1 MIKYILMK
9 KLMRGECRM
18 MKKTFYVTTPI
29 YYPSGNLHIGHA
41 YTTVACDALT
51 RYKKLSGFDTYFLTG
66 TDEHGQKIQQKA
78 QEKGVSEQQYV
89 DDMIK
94 DIKKLWSAMDI
105 DYSKFIRTTDG
116 YHERAVAEIFERLV
130 EKGDIYLGEYK
141 GWYSISDEEY
151 FTETQLQEVFRDE
164 DGNMIGGIAPSG
176 NEVKLVSEECYFFKM
191 SKYADRLVKYYDEHP
206 EFILPESRKN
216 EMLNNFIKPGLE
228 DLAVTRTTFDW
239 GVKVKSNPK
248 HVVYVWIDALV
259 NYITALGYATGE
271 SEELFNK
278 YWPADVQVVGKEI
291 VRFHVIYW
299 PILLMALDLPLPRK
313 IFAHGWLLM
322 KDGKMSKSK
331 GNVVDPYML
340 IERYGLDATRFYLLH
355 EMGVGNDAVFT
366 PEGFVQ
372 LVNSELAND
381 LGNLLNRT
389 VAMMNKY
396 FQGQVPTE
404 GLEATAVDADY
415 DAYVKEQMAAYY
427 QAMDAMSLSAAL
439 SHVMAIVSRTNKY
452 IDETMPWVLVKE
464 EATLGQLRSVMN
476 HLAEALR
483 LVAHLS
489 RPFMTQAPAKIFEQL
504 GLSDQMDLDFTQLV
518 YGAFPAV
525 ASVVAKGTP
534 IFPRLDAE
542 LEVTY
547 IQEAMAAGKPGA
559 SQAKVDDPNWDPEA
573 TELVHREVA
582 EAEFDDFLKIEMK
595 VAEVLDVQ
603 PVKGSNKLLRFRL
616 DAGDKGHRQILSGIA
631 KFYPNP
637 EELIGRK
644 VCIVSNL
651 KPRKMMGYVSQG
663 MILSSEDDGQLHL
676 LAADPNAANGAWIG

>member
-1 MIKYILMK
+1 MT
-9 KLMRGECRM
+9 
-18 MKKTFYVTTPI
+18 KKTFYVTTPI

-51 RYKKLSGFDTYFLTG
+51 RYKKLCGFDTYFLTG

-299 PILLMALDLPLPRK
+299 PILLMALDLPLPKK

-340 IERYGLDATRFYLLH
+340 IERYGLDAARYYLLR
-355 EMGVGNDAVFT
+355 EVPFGQDGIFT
-366 PEGFVQ
+366 PESFIDRI
-372 LVNSELAND
+372 NSDLSND

-389 VAMMNKY
+389 ISMINKY
-396 FQGQVPTE
+396 CNGVIPKFVEPTTE
-404 GLEATAVDADY
+404 FDTELIELSKEVIAEYDGYMENMQFSKALESVW
-415 DAYVKEQMAAYY
+415 KF
-427 QAMDAMSLSAAL
+427 
-439 SHVMAIVSRTNKY
+439 ISRTNKY
-452 IDETMPWVLVKE
+452 IDQTTPWILAKDE
-464 EATLGQLRSVMN
+464 ENKDELDKVMN
-476 HLAEALR
+476 YLAESLRIATILISPAL
-483 LVAHLS
+483 
-489 RPFMTQAPAKIFEQL
+489 TNAPKEIKVQL
-504 GLSDQMDLDFTQLV
+504 GLSDDLLTFETAKTFGVFDGTTK
-518 YGAFPAV
+518 
-525 ASVVAKGTP
+525 VVEKPTP
-534 IFPRLDAE
+534 IFPRFDKEVEVEYIKEQMSPKALANLETEDKKEEDTYVE
-542 LEVTY
+542 L
-547 IQEAMAAGKPGA
+547 
-559 SQAKVDDPNWDPEA
+559 AKEITIDKFFE
-573 TELVHREVA
+573 TSLRVA
-582 EAEFDDFLKIEMK
+582 QVLECEK
-595 VAEVLDVQ
+595 V
-603 PVKGSNKLLRFRL
+603 KKSSKLLKFKL
-616 DAGDKGHRQILSGIA
+616 DLGNHQRQIVSGIA
-631 KFYPNP
+631 KYYKP
-637 EELIGRK
+637 EDLIGKK
-644 VCIVSNL
+644 VAVVANL
-651 KPRKMMGYVSQG
+651 KPVKLCGELSEG
-663 MILSSEDDGQLHL
+663 MILSAEKDGILRVIEIN
-676 LAADPNAANGAWIG
+676 ADIPNGAEIR

>member
-1 MIKYILMK
+1 MTTQKPTYYI
-9 KLMRGECRM
+9 
-18 MKKTFYVTTPI
+18 TTPI
-29 YYPSGNLHIGHA
+29 YYPSGKLHIGNS
-41 YTTVACDALT
+41 YSTLACDAMT
-51 RYKKLSGFDTYFLTG
+51 RYKRLQGFDAFFLTG
-66 TDEHGQKIQQKA
+66 TDEHGQKIERTA
-78 QEKGVSEQQYV
+78 EGLGVSPKQYV
-89 DDMIK
+89 DEMADI
-94 DIKKLWSAMDI
+94 IKKLWDLLDI
-105 DYSKFIRTTDG
+105 DYSHFIRTTDD
-116 YHERAVAEIFERLV
+116 YHEKAVQDAFEQLLAQD
-130 EKGDIYLGEYK
+130 DIYLGEYS
-141 GWYSISDEEY
+141 GWYSVSDEEF
-151 FTETQLQEVFRDE
+151 FTESQLVEVYRDA
-164 DGNMIGGIAPSG
+164 DGNVTGGVAPTG
-176 NEVKLVSEECYFFKM
+176 NEVTLVKEESYFFRM
-191 SKYADRLVKYYDEHP
+191 SKYADRLVQYYEDHADFLEP
-206 EFILPESRKN
+206 AFRKT
-216 EMLNNFIKPGLE
+216 EMINNFIKPGLE
-228 DLAVTRTTFDW
+228 DLAVSRTTFTW
-239 GVKVKSNPK
+239 GVPVKSNPK
-248 HVVYVWIDALV
+248 HVIYVWIDALL
-259 NYITALGYATGE
+259 NYITALGYGSDDT
-271 SEELFNK
+271 SRYNK
-278 YWPADVQVVGKEI
+278 YWPADAHVIGKDI
-291 VRFHVIYW
+291 SRFHMIYW
-299 PILLMALDLPLPRK
+299 PTILMALGLPLPKK
-313 IFAHGWLLM
+313 IFAHGWYLM
-322 KDGKMSKSK
+322 KEGKMSKSK
-331 GNVVDPYML
+331 GNVIYPETLV
-340 IERYGLDATRFYLLH
+340 ERYGLDATRFYLLH

-404 GLEATAVDADY
+404 GLDATAVDADY

-504 GLSDQMDLDFTQLV
+504 GLKDQMDLDFTQLV
-518 YGAFPAV
+518 YGAFPV
-525 ASVVAKGTP
+525 GASVVAKGTP

-663 MILSSEDDGQLHL
+663 MILSSEQDGQLHL

>member
-1 MIKYILMK
+1 MT
-9 KLMRGECRM
+9 
-18 MKKTFYVTTPI
+18 KKTFYVTTPI

-51 RYKKLSGFDTYFLTG
+51 RYKKLSGYDTFFLTG

-78 QEKGVSEQQYV
+78 QEKGISEQAYV

-94 DIKKLWSAMDI
+94 DIKKLWKAMDI
-105 DYSKFIRTTDG
+105 DYSKFIRTTDD
-116 YHERAVAEIFERLV
+116 YHKRAVAEIFERLV
-130 EKGDIYLGEYK
+130 EKGDIYLGEYQ

-164 DGNMIGGIAPSG
+164 EGNMIGGIAPSG

-299 PILLMALDLPLPRK
+299 PILLMALDLPLPK
-313 IFAHGWLLM
+313 KVFAHGWLLM

-340 IERYGLDATRFYLLH
+340 IERYGLDAARYYLLR
-355 EMGVGNDAVFT
+355 EVPFGQDGIFT
-366 PEGFVQ
+366 PESFIDRI
-372 LVNSELAND
+372 NSDLSND

-389 VAMMNKY
+389 VSMINKY
-396 FQGQVPTE
+396 CGGIIPKFVEPTTE
-404 GLEATAVDADY
+404 FDKELIDLSKEVIAEYEEYMENMQFSKALESVW
-415 DAYVKEQMAAYY
+415 KF
-427 QAMDAMSLSAAL
+427 
-439 SHVMAIVSRTNKY
+439 ISRTNKY
-452 IDETMPWVLVKE
+452 IDQTTPWILAKD
-464 EATLGQLRSVMN
+464 EANQPELDKVMN
-476 HLAEALR
+476 YLAESLRIATILISPAL
-483 LVAHLS
+483 
-489 RPFMTQAPAKIFEQL
+489 TNAPKEIAKQLGINEELLTFETAKIF
-504 GLSDQMDLDFTQLV
+504 GVFDGTV
-518 YGAFPAV
+518 K
-525 ASVVAKGTP
+525 VVEKPTP
-534 IFPRLDAE
+534 IFPRFDKDVEVEYIKEQMSPKALANLKTESKEEKDDSYVELAE
-542 LEVTY
+542 EISIDKFFETSL
-547 IQEAMAAGKPGA
+547 
-559 SQAKVDDPNWDPEA
+559 
-573 TELVHREVA
+573 R
-582 EAEFDDFLKIEMK
+582 
-595 VAEVLDVQ
+595 VAEVLECEK
-603 PVKGSNKLLRFRL
+603 VKKSSKLLKFKL
-616 DAGDKGHRQILSGIA
+616 DLGNHQRQIVSGIA
-631 KFYPNP
+631 KYYDPS
-637 EELIGRK
+637 ELIGKK
-644 VCIVSNL
+644 VAVVANL
-651 KPRKMMGYVSQG
+651 KPVKLCGELSEG
-663 MILSSEDDGQLHL
+663 MILSAEKDGILRVIEIN
-676 LAADPNAANGAWIG
+676 ADIPNGAEIR

>member
-1 MIKYILMK
+1 MTTQKPTYYI
-9 KLMRGECRM
+9 
-18 MKKTFYVTTPI
+18 TTPI
-29 YYPSGNLHIGHA
+29 YYPSGKLHIGNS
-41 YTTVACDALT
+41 YSTLACDAMT
-51 RYKKLSGFDTYFLTG
+51 RYKRLQGFDAFFLTG
-66 TDEHGQKIQQKA
+66 TDEHGQKIERTA
-78 QEKGVSEQQYV
+78 EGLGVSPKQYV
-89 DDMIK
+89 DEMADI
-94 DIKKLWSAMDI
+94 IKKLWDLLDI
-105 DYSKFIRTTDG
+105 DYSHFIRTTDD
-116 YHERAVAEIFERLV
+116 YHEKAVQDAFEQLLAQD
-130 EKGDIYLGEYK
+130 DIYLGEYS
-141 GWYSISDEEY
+141 GWYSVSDEEF
-151 FTETQLQEVFRDE
+151 FTESQLVEVYRDA
-164 DGNMIGGIAPSG
+164 DGNVTGGVAPTG
-176 NEVKLVSEECYFFKM
+176 NEVTLVKEESYFFRM
-191 SKYADRLVKYYDEHP
+191 SKYADRLVQYYEDHADFLEP
-206 EFILPESRKN
+206 AFRKT
-216 EMLNNFIKPGLE
+216 EMINNFIKPGLE
-228 DLAVTRTTFDW
+228 DLAVSRTTFTW
-239 GVKVKSNPK
+239 GVPVKSNPK
-248 HVVYVWIDALV
+248 HFIYVWIDALL
-259 NYITALGYATGE
+259 NYITALGYGSDDT
-271 SEELFNK
+271 SRYNK
-278 YWPADVQVVGKEI
+278 YWPADAHVIGKDI
-291 VRFHVIYW
+291 SRFHMIYW
-299 PILLMALDLPLPRK
+299 PTILMALGLPLPKK
-313 IFAHGWLLM
+313 IFAHGWYLM
-322 KDGKMSKSK
+322 KEGKMSKSK
-331 GNVVDPYML
+331 GNVIYPDTLV
-340 IERYGLDATRFYLLH
+340 ERYGLDATRFYLLH

-404 GLEATAVDADY
+404 GLDATAVDADY

-504 GLSDQMDLDFTQLV
+504 GLKDQMDLDFTQLV
-518 YGAFPAV
+518 YGAFPV
-525 ASVVAKGTP
+525 GASVVAKGTP

-663 MILSSEDDGQLHL
+663 MILSSEQDGQLHL

>member
-1 MIKYILMK
+1 M
-9 KLMRGECRM
+9 
-18 MKKTFYVTTPI
+18 
-29 YYPSGNLHIGHA
+29 
-41 YTTVACDALT
+41 T
-51 RYKKLSGFDTYFLTG
+51 RYKRLQGFDAFFLTG
-66 TDEHGQKIQQKA
+66 TDEHGQKIERTA
-78 QEKGVSEQQYV
+78 EGLGVSPKQYV
-89 DDMIK
+89 DEMADI
-94 DIKKLWSAMDI
+94 IKKLWDLLDI
-105 DYSKFIRTTDG
+105 DYSHFIRTTDD
-116 YHERAVAEIFERLV
+116 YHEKAVQDAFEQLLAQD
-130 EKGDIYLGEYK
+130 DIYLGEYS
-141 GWYSISDEEY
+141 GWYSVSDEEF
-151 FTETQLQEVFRDE
+151 FTESQLVEVYRDA
-164 DGNMIGGIAPSG
+164 DGNVTGGVAPTG
-176 NEVKLVSEECYFFKM
+176 NEVTLVKEESYFFRM
-191 SKYADRLVKYYDEHP
+191 SKYADRLVQYYEDHADFLEP
-206 EFILPESRKN
+206 AFRKT
-216 EMLNNFIKPGLE
+216 EMINNFIKPGLE
-228 DLAVTRTTFDW
+228 DLAVSRTTFTW
-239 GVKVKSNPK
+239 GVPVKSNPK
-248 HVVYVWIDALV
+248 HVIYVWIDALL
-259 NYITALGYATGE
+259 NYITALGYGSDDT
-271 SEELFNK
+271 SRYNK
-278 YWPADVQVVGKEI
+278 YWPADAHVIGKDI
-291 VRFHVIYW
+291 SRFHMIYW
-299 PILLMALDLPLPRK
+299 PTILMALGLPLPKK
-313 IFAHGWLLM
+313 IFAHGWYLM
-322 KDGKMSKSK
+322 KEGKMSKSK
-331 GNVVDPYML
+331 GNVIYPETLV
-340 IERYGLDATRFYLLH
+340 ERYGLDATRFYLLH

-404 GLEATAVDADY
+404 GLDATAVDADY

-504 GLSDQMDLDFTQLV
+504 GLKDQMDLDFTQLV
-518 YGAFPAV
+518 YGAFPV
-525 ASVVAKGTP
+525 GASVVAKGTP

-663 MILSSEDDGQLHL
+663 MILSSEQDGQLHL